1 MEDKRLIKVTGKG
14 NLKVKP
20 EVTRITITLE
30 GCYKVY
36 EESLRRSS

>member
-20 EVTRITITLE
+20 DVTRITVTWEI
-30 GCYKVY
+30 G
-36 EESLRRSS
+36 